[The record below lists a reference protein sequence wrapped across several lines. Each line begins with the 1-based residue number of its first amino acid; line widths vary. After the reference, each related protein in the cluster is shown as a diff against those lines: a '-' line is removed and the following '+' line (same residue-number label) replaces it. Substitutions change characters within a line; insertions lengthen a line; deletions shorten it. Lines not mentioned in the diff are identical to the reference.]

1 MNEKEAKF
9 MQEINSQVIRA
20 LRAGATIASIKLVLE
35 IIIRDM
41 DKAEPYVR
49 AIYEKDLAP

>member
-1 MNEKEAKF
+1 VNEKEAKF
-9 MQEINSQVIRA
+9 MQEINGQVIRA
-20 LRAGATIASIKLVLE
+20 LRAGASIPSIKLVLE

>member
-1 MNEKEAKF
+1 MQEKELKF
-9 MQEINSQVIRA
+9 MQDINSQVIRA
-20 LRAGATIASIKLVLE
+20 LRAGATIPSIKLVLE
-35 IIIRDM
+35 IIVRDI

>member
-9 MQEINSQVIRA
+9 MQEINAQVIRA
-20 LRAGATIASIKLVLE
+20 LRAGANIPSIKLVLE
-35 IIIRDM
+35 IIIRHM
-41 DKAEPYVR
+41 DKAEPYVK